1 MEGMAKIPH
10 FLAEQSPSILLGP
23 RILPTSN
30 VTFCLWDSMW
40 KGRLHTWGGAFESS
54 EYYCQCSLF
63 LFFFSFLVE
72 NRLMVH
78 FTIHK
83 VLDWAKYDHFQHFM
97 LHFQS
102 AAESCSFYFL
112 SSSWIWSLPLTPTL
126 LPYFRSFSEPVTSL
140 DYYRWPPNRSPVPR
154 PCPQRSSTLL
164 PKTFWLKWKSNPSSA
179 SHCLQAKAQ
188 LLLICLNWSYLLF
201 LQLAIFLSPVPA
213 HYSLTTQLSDCLM
226 GPRIAPSSHL
236 LPNSVP
242 LVNAYSSFESQP
254 KSHLFYEALL
264 DSLPHSSHSPGRADH
279 SLLYCSAAFFLRLLN
294 VPYQKKS

>member
-1 MEGMAKIPH
+1 M
-10 FLAEQSPSILLGP
+10 LPSVSETACERVVFTREAVPLKAVNIIASVLF
-23 RILPTSN
+23 
-30 VTFCLWDSMW
+30 FC
-40 KGRLHTWGGAFESS
+40 
-54 EYYCQCSLF
+54 
-63 LFFFSFLVE
+63 FFFSFLVE

-164 PKTFWLKWKSNPSSA
+164 PKTFWLKWKSDPSSA

-226 GPRIAPSSHL
+226 DPRIAPSSHL